1 MLRRFPRSRK
11 DGPQGS
17 HPYLPPPETEEESS
31 GLPLLPMRT
40 HSPVYAAD
48 PAFNHGPIPSGRKLA
63 RDRLLDLLRDGE
75 YHSVRELEACLPHL
89 GWIAALEELLAR
101 NYAFDRASDHVR
113 VRFKGD
119 FEERQNLAEL
129 IFGWEAL
136 LAEPDPSS
144 SKISVVPDEIPDDDF
159 NPTIDA
165 PSGDGSEE
173 SGDMVLS
180 DPPESLALSIA
191 SSVTMTATIVAKKN
205 SGKTYL
211 AMVLAEEFIRSSQ
224 VPLAILDPTGVWF
237 GLAASADGQPAPF
250 AIFIFGGRRGHVP
263 ITAKDGGK
271 VAAAVN
277 AIRPHAVLVD
287 MSLLA
292 PVEQHEF
299 VADFI
304 DRLFVLASRDPMH
317 IIVDEAD
324 EFAPQ
329 MLSGSSHHQKRSLDA
344 MDRLVRRGRNKGI
357 GVTMITQR
365 CAVLAKNVLSQSDA
379 LFVLNMFDPRD
390 LGAVEA
396 RLRGMVTPEQLRE
409 CVAQIPRLHPGTA
422 YFVQTG
428 MASKFRRFKVRRKS
442 TFDSSQ
448 TPGMGGHVE
457 PVLARPDPS
466 VMAAAKAAFDAE
478 IVVDEEADE

>member
-191 SSVTMTATIVAKKN
+191 SSVTMTVTIVAKKN

-211 AMVLAEEFIRSSQ
+211 AMVLAEEFMTIF
-224 VPLAILDPTGVWF
+224 PG
-237 GLAASADGQPAPF
+237 AAG
-250 AIFIFGGRRGHVP
+250 
-263 ITAKDGGK
+263 
-271 VAAAVN
+271 
-277 AIRPHAVLVD
+277 
-287 MSLLA
+287 
-292 PVEQHEF
+292 
-299 VADFI
+299 
-304 DRLFVLASRDPMH
+304 
-317 IIVDEAD
+317 
-324 EFAPQ
+324 
-329 MLSGSSHHQKRSLDA
+329 
-344 MDRLVRRGRNKGI
+344 
-357 GVTMITQR
+357 
-365 CAVLAKNVLSQSDA
+365 
-379 LFVLNMFDPRD
+379 D
-390 LGAVEA
+390 LGSDGCVV
-396 RLRGMVTPEQLRE
+396 RPRGFGRWATCTVRDFHFWRTSWSR
-409 CVAQIPRLHPGTA
+409 A
-422 YFVQTG
+422 YHCQG
-428 MASKFRRFKVRRKS
+428 WWQGCSCGER
-442 TFDSSQ
+442 DSSSCRSRR
-448 TPGMGGHVE
+448 HVA
-457 PVLARPDPS
+457 LGTRRAARVRS
-466 VMAAAKAAFDAE
+466 GLHR
-478 IVVDEEADE
+478 